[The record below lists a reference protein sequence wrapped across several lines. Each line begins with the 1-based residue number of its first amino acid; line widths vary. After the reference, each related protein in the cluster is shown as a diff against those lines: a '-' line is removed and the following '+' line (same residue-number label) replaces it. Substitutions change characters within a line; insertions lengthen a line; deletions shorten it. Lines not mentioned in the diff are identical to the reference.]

1 MLNMLVMKALYAS
14 LLYQWVD
21 WTFSRVPC
29 QITLC
34 QIFCRNTFKFI
45 MLVVLDGS
53 TVPSALFITL
63 SSATIVDGHVNWGKR
78 APTLQQGGTGYKKRR
93 GIATNPIVQ

>member
-63 SSATIVDGHVNWGKR
+63 SSATIVDGHVIWGNEHR
-78 APTLQQGGTGYKKRR
+78 HCSRGALATRR
-93 GIATNPIVQ
+93 EEA